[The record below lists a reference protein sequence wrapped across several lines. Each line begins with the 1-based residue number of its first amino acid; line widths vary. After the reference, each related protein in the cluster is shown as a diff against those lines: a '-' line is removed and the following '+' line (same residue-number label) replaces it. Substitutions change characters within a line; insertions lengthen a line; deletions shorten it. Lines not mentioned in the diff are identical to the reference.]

1 MAKLLVADKLD
12 QGVLQE
18 LQASAKVEIDIKVG
32 LSEDELAQVVGQYD
46 GMIIRSGVKVTAKVL
61 ANPGKLRAIAR
72 AGVGVDNVDL
82 KAATQAGVL
91 VMNTPDAN
99 TISTAEHA
107 FGMMLAAARC
117 IPQASADTKAGNWNR
132 NQFVGRQLAGKLLA
146 VVGLGRVGRAVAER
160 AMAFKMTVW
169 AYDPLFPEE
178 TALDGKVRVVRDLD
192 EILAKCDFMTF
203 HAPLTESTKNMVD
216 AEQLA
221 KMKPT
226 AIIVNCARG
235 GLVNEEA
242 LAQAVK
248 DKVIAGAAIDVY
260 SKEPPGPIAMLGI
273 ENIINTCHL
282 GASTKEAQIAVSREA
297 AQVIVDY
304 LVNGTIQSAVNVP
317 GLPATL
323 TGKDRA
329 YVDLVSRMASL
340 IAPLTSKGIKAV
352 EVTATS
358 SQFDRVLP
366 LLLRTALVGL
376 LGRFL
381 TTPLNVINAEMAAAS
396 TGIKTAHSSKTARGA
411 DSERIIINVTC
422 VDRSYSIEGTVGP
435 DGMPTVLD
443 IDGYR
448 MQMVPEGPMII
459 QFNEDEPGVIGMVG
473 TLFGTYKVNIAD
485 MTLSRREK
493 RALMVF
499 KIDAP
504 APEQVIEQLKASSPP
519 VILVATVELP
529 KIDGVRL
536 NA

>member
-12 QGVLQE
+12 QSVLQE
-18 LQASAKVEIDIKVG
+18 LQASEKLEIDVKIG
-32 LSEDELAQVVGQYD
+32 LSEDELSKVVGQYD

-61 ANPGKLRAIAR
+61 ENPGNLRAIAR

-82 KAATQAGVL
+82 QAATKAGVL

-107 FGMMLAAARC
+107 FGMMLAGARY

-132 NQFVGRQLAGKLLA
+132 NKFVGRQLAGKLLG

-160 AMAFKMTVW
+160 AIAFKMTVW
-169 AYDPLFPEE
+169 AYDPIFPNE

-192 EILAKCDFMTF
+192 ELLANVDFLTF
-203 HAPLTESTKNMVD
+203 HAPMTDQTRNMID
-216 AEQLA
+216 APQLA

-226 AIIVNCARG
+226 AYIINCARG
-235 GLVNEEA
+235 GLVNEDA

-248 DKVIAGAAIDVY
+248 DKKIAGAAIDVY
-260 SKEPPGPIAMLGI
+260 SEEPPKNLAMFGI

-282 GASTKEAQIAVSREA
+282 GASTKEAQLAVSREA
-297 AQVIVDY
+297 AQVIMDY

-317 GLPATL
+317 GLPPTL
-323 TGKDRA
+323 TNKDRA
-329 YVDLVSRMASL
+329 YVDLVERMSKL
-340 IAPLTSKGIKAV
+340 IAPLMKGIKSV
-352 EVTATS
+352 DVTATS
-358 SQFDRVLP
+358 NQFDRVLP

-376 LGRFL
+376 LGKFMN
-381 TTPLNVINAEMAAAS
+381 TPLNVINAEMAATTA
-396 TGIKTAHSSKTARGA
+396 GIKTSHSSRTARGT
-411 DSERIIINVTC
+411 DSEKIIIEVVGTEATH
-422 VDRSYSIEGTVGP
+422 RIEGTVNS

-448 MQMVPEGPMII
+448 MQMVPEGAMII
-459 QFNEDEPGVIGMVG
+459 QFNDDQPGVIGLVG

-485 MTLSRREK
+485 MTLSRREN

-504 APEQVIEQLKASSPP
+504 APVQVIEQLRSSCPP
-519 VILVATVELP
+519 VRLVATVELP
-529 KIDGVRL
+529 QIDGVRL
-536 NA
+536 NN